1 MILRWDRIWS
11 IVRKEFSEFRRNKYI
26 LYSLVLMPILLSTVM
41 PVIYLLPVANLSE
54 GPSEGPIDLGLDLTS
69 NYTGQVLSG
78 MVIGNASLVDCT
90 ISNAVITGCRLDN
103 CTVANSLVSGS
114 ELIGGQVTD
123 SQLGG
128 CNLDGTDLLNSNL
141 QGSVVIGQPSE
152 TQSAILLLL
161 NILLIFFILI
171 PTVIP
176 TVVAS
181 YTIVGE
187 KINRSLEPL
196 LATPTTDLELLIGKS
211 ASIFIPC
218 VLITWAVFLPF
229 VAIVDIITGP
239 VLGYYAMPNAVWL
252 IGVFLLA
259 PMICALSILSN
270 VIISSRVSDVRSA
283 QQLGS
288 LVVLP
293 IVAFIIIM
301 ALGLISLTPLNV
313 LLLSLAVLVID
324 IGILNLARRTF
335 RREEIL
341 VNWK

>member
-1 MILRWDRIWS
+1 VILRWDRIWS

-26 LYSLVLMPILLSTVM
+26 LYSLILMPIILSTVL
-41 PVIYLLPVANLSE
+41 PAIYLLPVAMLSE
-54 GPSEGPIDLGLDLTS
+54 EPSDGPIDLGLNLTHS
-69 NYTGQVLSG
+69 YAGISFTSV
-78 MVIGNASLVDCT
+78 VIENASLVDCT
-90 ISNAVITGCRLDN
+90 LSDAVINGCRLEN
-103 CTVANSLVSGS
+103 CSVDKALISGCEVIDGEVANSRIEGS
-114 ELIGGQVTD
+114 
-123 SQLGG
+123 
-128 CNLDGTDLLNSNL
+128 NLDGTDIIDSTL
-141 QGSVVIGQPSE
+141 QGSVVMGQPTE
-152 TQSAILLLL
+152 TQSALLLLL

-196 LATPTTDLELLIGKS
+196 LATPTTDLELLVGKS

-218 VLITWAVFLPF
+218 VIITWAVFLPF
-229 VAIVDIITGP
+229 VVIVDLITEP
-239 VLGYYAMPNAVWL
+239 VLGYYAMPNSVWL

-293 IVAFIIIM
+293 IVAFFIVM
-301 ALGLISLTPLNV
+301 ALGLISLTPLNI
-313 LLLSLAVLVID
+313 LLLAMVVLVID

>member
-1 MILRWDRIWS
+1 MILRWDRVGI
-11 IVRKEFSEFRRNKYI
+11 IMRKEFSEFRRNKYI
-26 LYSLVLMPILLSTVM
+26 LYSLVLMPIIFATVL
-41 PVIYLLPVANLSE
+41 PAIYLIPVSSMSE
-54 GPSEGPIDLGLDLTS
+54 GPADGPLNLGLNLSASKQGEYLSDVVVS
-69 NYTGQVLSG
+69 NT
-78 MVIGNASLVDCT
+78 SLVDCMVR
-90 ISNAVITGCRLDN
+90 NAVITNCRLEN
-103 CTVANSLVSGS
+103 CTVEGSLVEGS
-114 ELIGGQVTD
+114 DVVRGGLTD
-123 SQLGG
+123 SFVQKS
-128 CNLDGTDLLNSNL
+128 NIDGTDLVDT
-141 QGSVVIGQPSE
+141 SVQDSFVAGQPSE
-152 TQSAILLLL
+152 TETAILLLL

-196 LATPTTDLELLIGKS
+196 LATPTTDLELLVGKA

-229 VAIVDIITGP
+229 VIIVNSITEP
-239 VLGYYAMPNAVWL
+239 ALGYSPMPDAIWL
-252 IGVFLLA
+252 VGVFLLS
-259 PMICALSILSN
+259 PMVCGMSILSN
-270 VIISSRVSDVRSA
+270 VIISSRVTDVRSA

-293 IVAFIIIM
+293 IVALFLIM
-301 ALGLISLTPLNV
+301 ALGLIPLTAPNIAILALVV
-313 LLLSLAVLVID
+313 LIIDLAM
-324 IGILNLARRTF
+324 LNLARRTF

>member
-1 MILRWDRIWS
+1 MILRWDRVGI

-26 LYSLVLMPILLSTVM
+26 LYSLVLMPIIFATVL
-41 PVIYLLPVANLSE
+41 PAIYLIPVSSMSE
-54 GPSEGPIDLGLDLTS
+54 GPADGPLDLGLNLSSSMQGIYLSDV
-69 NYTGQVLSG
+69 VLSN
-78 MVIGNASLVDCT
+78 ISLVDCT
-90 ISNAVITGCRLDN
+90 VQNAVISNCRLEN
-103 CTVANSLVSGS
+103 CTVEGSLVEGS
-114 ELIGGQVTD
+114 DIIGGVFTGSFVQQ
-123 SQLGG
+123 S
-128 CNLDGTDLLNSNL
+128 NLDGTDLVGTTVQDSF
-141 QGSVVIGQPSE
+141 VAGQPSDTE
-152 TQSAILLLL
+152 TAILLLL

-196 LATPTTDLELLIGKS
+196 LATPTTDLELLVGKA

-218 VLITWAVFLPF
+218 VLVTWAVFLPF
-229 VAIVDIITGP
+229 VIIVNTITEP
-239 VLGYYAMPNAVWL
+239 ALGYSPMPDAIWVA
-252 IGVFLLA
+252 GVFLLS
-259 PMICALSILSN
+259 PMVCGMSILSN
-270 VIISSRVSDVRSA
+270 VIISSRVTDVRSA

-293 IVAFIIIM
+293 IVALFLIM
-301 ALGLISLTPLNV
+301 ALGLIPLTALNIVV
-313 LLLSLAVLVID
+313 LALVVLIIDLAM
-324 IGILNLARRTF
+324 LNLARRTF

>member
-26 LYSLVLMPILLSTVM
+26 LYSLILMPVLLATVL
-41 PVIYLLPVANLSE
+41 PAIYLLPVATLSE
-54 GPSEGPIDLGLDLTS
+54 EPSDGPIDLGLNLTS

-78 MVIGNASLVDCT
+78 IVIQNASLVDCT
-90 ISNAVITGCRLDN
+90 ISNSVITGCRLENCAIDN
-103 CTVANSLVSGS
+103 ALVSGC
-114 ELIGGQVTD
+114 EVIGGEVT
-123 SQLGG
+123 SSRIEGS
-128 CNLDGTDLLNSNL
+128 NLDDTDIIDSTL
-141 QGSVVIGQPSE
+141 QGSVLIGQPTE
-152 TQSAILLLL
+152 TESAILLLL

-196 LATPTTDLELLIGKS
+196 LATPTTDLELLVGKS

-229 VAIVDIITGP
+229 VVIVDLITEP
-239 VLGYYAMPNAVWL
+239 VLGYYPMPNSVWL

-293 IVAFIIIM
+293 IVGFFIVM
-301 ALGLISLTPLNV
+301 ALGLIPLTPLNI
-313 LLLSLAVLVID
+313 LLLSLGLLVVDIVVLNV
-324 IGILNLARRTF
+324 ARRTF

>member
-1 MILRWDRIWS
+1 MILRWDRVGI

-26 LYSLVLMPILLSTVM
+26 LYSLVLMPIIFATVL
-41 PVIYLLPVANLSE
+41 PAIYLIPVSSMSE
-54 GPSEGPIDLGLDLTS
+54 GPTEGPLDLGLNLSSSVQGKYLSDV
-69 NYTGQVLSG
+69 VLSDTL
-78 MVIGNASLVDCT
+78 LVDCT
-90 ISNAVITGCRLDN
+90 VQNAIISNCRLEN
-103 CTVANSLVSGS
+103 CTVEGSLVEGS
-114 ELIGGQVTD
+114 DIIGGGFTGSFVQQ
-123 SQLGG
+123 S
-128 CNLDGTDLLNSNL
+128 NLDGTDLLDTTVQDSFV
-141 QGSVVIGQPSE
+141 SGQPSDTE
-152 TQSAILLLL
+152 TAILLLL

-171 PTVIP
+171 PTIIP

-196 LATPTTDLELLIGKS
+196 LATPTTDLELLVGKS

-229 VAIVDIITGP
+229 VIIVNTITEP
-239 VLGYYAMPNAVWL
+239 ALGYSPMPDAIWVA
-252 IGVFLLA
+252 GVFLLS
-259 PMICALSILSN
+259 PMVCGMSILSN
-270 VIISSRVSDVRSA
+270 VIISSRVTDVRSA

-293 IVAFIIIM
+293 IVALFLIM
-301 ALGLISLTPLNV
+301 ALGLVPLTALNIVV
-313 LLLSLAVLVID
+313 LALVVLIIDLAM
-324 IGILNLARRTF
+324 LNLARRTF